1 MGHLLLVDSLIAGIV
16 CIVLGILFRAHKTS
30 KFLYGIGTVFGLIF
44 VIGTVTHSP
53 SNTETSSVTAE
64 KVEANQKDSKD
75 TSELKALV
83 TNGMTDKEF
92 QKEKEKAAFQQSDL
106 IALGNGEV
114 GYVIKAEDGYVV
126 ADTNGETIS
135 SVETFKTADEV
146 EQYEL
151 NEVKKVHKDV
161 RAVDAHYT
169 ASDLESLEDF
179 DQKINEVLKRVN
191 LTKKEFNELKLK
203 DVKTL
208 TSHEIEVMKAIRDS
222 VSPLTKDTLLQ
233 KTIPAKDIEK
243 YVDGS
248 YTAVGGYVAKAEDVH
263 DITSYK
269 DFVESLRLDYTDGSG
284 KRPFPE
290 EGSTYGVIKFKSQAI
305 SHVDIPYG
313 TVFGGKTTDGP
324 PCTLNG
330 FTGSRN
336 GETVPE
342 FKFDNYYPPANG
354 AELYQVVNG
363 EEVLLA
369 TYVAEEKRFVPAVAN
384 PM

>member
-1 MGHLLLVDSLIAGIV
+1 MGHLLLVDSLIVGIV

-30 KFLYGIGTVFGLIF
+30 KLLYGIGIVFGLVF
-44 VIGTVTHSP
+44 VIGTVSHS
-53 SNTETSSVTAE
+53 SSTTKTSSITAE
-64 KVEANQKDSKD
+64 KVEANQKGSKD
-75 TSELKALV
+75 TSELTALV
-83 TNGMTDKEF
+83 TKGMTDKEF

-106 IALGNGEV
+106 IALGNEEV

-126 ADTNGETIS
+126 ADTNGKTIS
-135 SVETFKTADEV
+135 NVETFKTADEV

-151 NEVKKVHKDV
+151 NEVKKIHKDV
-161 RAVDAHYT
+161 RTVDAHYT
-169 ASDLESLEDF
+169 ALDLENLQDF
-179 DQKINEVLKRVN
+179 DRKIDEVLKRVG

-208 TSHEIEVMKAIRDS
+208 TSHEVEVMKAIRDS
-222 VSPLTKDTLLQ
+222 VSPITKDTLLQ
-233 KTIPAKDIEK
+233 KMIPAKDIEK

-284 KRPFPE
+284 KRQFPE
-290 EGSTYGVIKFKSQAI
+290 EGSVYGVIKFKSQAV

-330 FTGSRN
+330 FQGLETGKLFQSSSLI
-336 GETVPE
+336 TIIHQQTMQ
-342 FKFDNYYPPANG
+342 NY
-354 AELYQVVNG
+354 
-363 EEVLLA
+363 
-369 TYVAEEKRFVPAVAN
+369 TKW
-384 PM
+384 

>member
-1 MGHLLLVDSLIAGIV
+1 
-16 CIVLGILFRAHKTS
+16 
-30 KFLYGIGTVFGLIF
+30 
-44 VIGTVTHSP
+44 
-53 SNTETSSVTAE
+53 
-64 KVEANQKDSKD
+64 
-75 TSELKALV
+75 
-83 TNGMTDKEF
+83 
-92 QKEKEKAAFQQSDL
+92 
-106 IALGNGEV
+106 
-114 GYVIKAEDGYVV
+114 
-126 ADTNGETIS
+126 
-135 SVETFKTADEV
+135 
-146 EQYEL
+146 
-151 NEVKKVHKDV
+151 
-161 RAVDAHYT
+161 
-169 ASDLESLEDF
+169 LEDF